1 MTASSPKHTAA
12 ALGELRARAAALFER
27 SFGRPASMSAQAPG
41 RVNLIGEHTDY
52 NLGHVLPIAI
62 DRWCVVAGSPA
73 EGSHTT
79 VVSDHAPGERA
90 TAHLASLRPD
100 DLPPH
105 AWSRYALGTLAI
117 LASHAA
123 CPPPALEIAV
133 VSNVPAGA
141 GLSSSAAI
149 EIALL
154 KLAAN
159 LWGVPLQPLQAALL
173 AQRAEHTFAGV
184 PCGLMDQMASA
195 MGIADAALLIDCR
208 INALHPVPI
217 PSGLAI
223 VVTDSGVR
231 HAHAGGEYAQ
241 RRHAC
246 RRVTQALGLT
256 ALVDASPWAL
266 RRLSGEI
273 EPDDLA
279 CAAHVA
285 SEEQRVLQCASA
297 IQAGDLALAGQLM
310 LASHDSLRRD
320 FRVSCP
326 ELDTLVNAAMDVEG
340 VYGSRL
346 TGGGFGG
353 CTLTLCRDAAVEPLR
368 THLSRAFRAGSSRE
382 PQSFRVSACPGAGML
397 A

>member
-1 MTASSPKHTAA
+1 MTAASPGHAA
-12 ALGELRARAAALFER
+12 PSLETLRARAAALFEH
-27 SFGRPASMSAQAPG
+27 SFGRPPSMAAQAPG

-62 DRWCVVAGSPA
+62 DRWCVVAGSTA
-73 EGSHTT
+73 EGSQTT

-90 TAHLASLRPD
+90 MTDLSSLRPD
-100 DLPPH
+100 DLPPR
-105 AWSRYALGTLAI
+105 AWSRYALGTLAT
-117 LASHAA
+117 LASHASR
-123 CPPPALEIAV
+123 PLPALEIAV
-133 VSNVPAGA
+133 VSSVPAGA

-149 EIALL
+149 EVALL
-154 KLAAN
+154 TLAST
-159 LWGVPLQPLQAALL
+159 LWGVPLQALQTALL

-195 MGIADAALLIDCR
+195 MGVADAALLIDCR
-208 INALHPVPI
+208 VNAHRPVPL

-241 RRHAC
+241 RRQAC
-246 RRVTQALGLT
+246 RRVTEALGLQ

-266 RRLSGEI
+266 RRFSGEI

-285 SEEQRVLQCASA
+285 SEEQRVLQCATA

-346 TGGGFGG
+346 TV
-353 CTLTLCRDAAVEPLR
+353 TLCREEAVEPLR
-368 THLSRAFRAGSSRE
+368 AHLSGAIRAEASRE